1 MSRPLRTRIRET
13 LESVPA
19 IKRMRLAQRSY
30 AQEGEDRMLMRY
42 FGAKPDGFYV
52 DVGAHH
58 PFRFSNTQLF
68 YEMGWRG
75 INVDAMPGSMDAFRR
90 SRRRDVNLEV
100 GVGETAA
107 IARFFVFNEPALNT
121 FDEATAQKHSIE
133 PWRIERTVDVAVRPL
148 SDILS
153 EHLPRGR
160 SIDFLSIDV
169 EGRDLQVLRSNDW
182 SKFRPRVVL
191 AESLGITLSELNVDP
206 SARFLKSVGYVPYG
220 KTVNTVMFVEGTI

>member
-1 MSRPLRTRIRET
+1 MIPTLRTRIRET

-30 AQEGEDRMLMRY
+30 SQEGEDRMLMRY
-42 FGAKPDGFYV
+42 FGARTDGFYV

-68 YEMGWRG
+68 YEMGWSG

-90 SRRRDVNLEV
+90 SRTRDVNLEV
-100 GVGETAA
+100 GVGETPTT
-107 IARFFVFNEPALNT
+107 ARFFVFNEPALNT
-121 FDEATAQKHSIE
+121 FDEATAEKHSVE
-133 PWRIERTVDVAVRPL
+133 PWRIERTIEVAVRPL
-148 SDILS
+148 SSILS
-153 EHLPRGR
+153 EHLPSGR

-182 SKFRPRVVL
+182 TRFRPRVVL
-191 AESLGITLSELNVDP
+191 TESLGITLGDLNNDP
-206 SARFLKSVGYVPYG
+206 STMFLQSVGYMPYG
-220 KTVNTVMFVEGTI
+220 KTVNTIFFVEGNE